1 MANSSEFRTDRA
13 RVRGLGSAHHG
24 VGHWWGQRV
33 SAISNLLLGFCFI
46 VVVGMA
52 AGRPWPEAAAIVS
65 NPIVAVLLA
74 LFVVSVTF
82 HMRLGL
88 QVVIEDYVHDH
99 TLKLAALLANTF
111 FAILIAGLCLFAI
124 AKISFFRVLV

>member
-24 VGHWWGQRV
+24 VGHWWAQRV
-33 SAISNLLLGFCFI
+33 TAVSNLLLGFCFI
-46 VVVGMA
+46 VIVGTV

-65 NPIVAVLLA
+65 SPLVAVLLA
-74 LFVVSVTF
+74 LFVISVTY

-99 TLKLAALLANTF
+99 GLKFAAILANTF
-111 FAILIAGLCLFAI
+111 FAMLIAGVCLFAI